1 MTSKK
6 NVIVVSARRSGT
18 HLLTDL
24 VVNNFGYESIN
35 YNYLDYTKFTGEME
49 LFESAMNEGSYSYK
63 QPYTNHPKVTW
74 THAHDFKDYLKY
86 NHSKEDNAELDRY
99 FSESKII
106 FIYRDIRDIINS
118 CYNRPRYKNKYKD
131 FTDFYNNFDFD
142 GYELIDQEY
151 KNISDLL
158 IGYYKNWFS
167 VYMSRELLG
176 LDMEIISYEEIINN
190 YDSSVN
196 KIAGFLEQ
204 IIHTPIDVRLENIN
218 KLNSNIK
225 YSTNDFRSG
234 KTGEWVNTLD
244 LKLGEEIANKYNLDL
259 GNSLNGFLNDI
270 KIHKYHV
277 PTRDSFQIKSKDWK
291 ALEDEIDIKIKQF
304 TNKFKPLEIDI
315 DNRYKDCLEKSLDF
329 RYYHKVFLYKDY
341 VLKFNYPCKATI
353 DKKTFDHVIPVAS
366 KQQLLTILETDKYL
380 YENGIVPKLHHAGLY
395 KGVLYVVQERIP
407 TKNILHE
414 KFNFHPKWGDF
425 TWPVKY
431 NVGNQIKKHFY
442 KALENN
448 IILTD
453 IVNAYNCAINQNDN
467 LIYFDLDGIKKFDNK
482 EQLIASEEY
491 KNAIGILN
499 ESI

>member
-1 MTSKK
+1 MASKK

-35 YNYLDYTKFTGEME
+35 YNYLDYTEFTDEME

-63 QPYTNHPKVTW
+63 QPYINHPKVTW
-74 THAHDFKDYLKY
+74 THAHHFKDYLKY
-86 NHSKEDNAELDRY
+86 SHSKEDNAELDRY

-151 KNISDLL
+151 SNITDLL

-176 LDMEIISYEEIINN
+176 LDMEIISYEEIINS

-204 IIHTPIDVRLENIN
+204 TVHTPIDVRLENIN

-234 KTGEWVNTLD
+234 KVGEWVDTLG
-244 LKLGEEIANKYNLDL
+244 LKLGEEIIYKYNLDL
-259 GNSLNGFLNDI
+259 GNSLSGFLNDT

-277 PTRDSFQIKSKDWK
+277 TVRDSFQIKSKDWE
-291 ALEDEIDIKIKQF
+291 ALEDEIDEELKQYDSRY
-304 TNKFKPLEIDI
+304 KLDKSCQSIIE
-315 DNRYKDCLEKSLDF
+315 NRY
-329 RYYHKVFLYKDY
+329 
-341 VLKFNYPCKATI
+341 T
-353 DKKTFDHVIPVAS
+353 
-366 KQQLLTILETDKYL
+366 
-380 YENGIVPKLHHAGLY
+380 
-395 KGVLYVVQERIP
+395 
-407 TKNILHE
+407 
-414 KFNFHPKWGDF
+414 
-425 TWPVKY
+425 
-431 NVGNQIKKHFY
+431 
-442 KALENN
+442 
-448 IILTD
+448 
-453 IVNAYNCAINQNDN
+453 
-467 LIYFDLDGIKKFDNK
+467 
-482 EQLIASEEY
+482 
-491 KNAIGILN
+491 NAIQTATDFK
-499 ESI
+499 SMTR